1 MSDID
6 DGVSS
11 YSNDSLDYYPVD
23 SDDLP
28 RSPKRRRLSAPQPAG
43 CARRESI
50 AEDDSD
56 DDYGSG
62 FDSYGEDNVEE
73 ASSAGEA
80 PVLVQDQQKSKYK
93 VFVPKQTSM
102 RENMFVT
109 QLTQPASPP
118 ELIRGPRWKK
128 PEIISPVIDSTTA
141 MGTEPRIQDDD
152 PQVQNDGG
160 EGDEDLKAAIEAS
173 LQSFEEE
180 TSRVMDS
187 RDHKVSNASSFSAS
201 DATDL
206 FDDLPDDAFDSDL
219 ELSPPA
225 NPVLQ
230 VPWTTSQ
237 ARSRPLGVR
246 QTTLFAMAPRNPPNQ
261 PVRGEQVFYPPEKA
275 ELPTHHKLNQDSLG
289 TWVFP
294 TNLGKTRDYQFN
306 IAQKGLFH
314 NTLVALPT
322 GLGKT
327 FIAATVMLNWLRW
340 TQDAQIVFVA
350 PTKPLVSQQ
359 ISACYQIAGI
369 PRSQTTMLTGDAP
382 PGVRAEEWRIRR
394 VFFMTPQTLTNDL
407 KSGIADPKRI
417 VLLVVDEAHRAT
429 GRYAYVEVVKFL
441 RRFNQRS
448 TVESVQSVIDGL
460 EISKVEIRTEQ
471 SLDIREY
478 VYAKHTDV
486 QTFQN
491 SDEMVLCMDLL
502 SSTLNPLVD
511 QLRQLNAF
519 WGRDAMSLTPFG
531 LTKARQQW
539 MMSEAGRNANL
550 GLKGKVM
557 AIFTVLAS
565 MAHGIDLL
573 KYHGITPLYRHLVH
587 FQSNSD
593 RQKKGKYHRQITQDE
608 HFVKLL
614 NYLGPWSKN
623 PEFIGHPKLGYL
635 KQVVLNHFLDAGE
648 QSATRVMIFVHFRDS
663 AEEVTRVLKRH
674 EPMIRPHVF
683 VGQSS
688 AKGSEGMGQKTQ
700 LDIIQKFKNG
710 TYNTIVATSIGEEGL
725 DIGEVDLI
733 VCYDA
738 SASPIRMLQRM
749 GRTGRK
755 RAGNIVLLLMQ
766 GKEEENYLKAKDNY
780 ERMQE
785 LIASGTQFAFHDD
798 ISPRILPA
806 GIRPT
811 PDKRQIEIPEENAAG
826 VLPEPKKKK
835 GRLPKKPPKQFYM
848 PDNVET
854 GFTKAS
860 RLGETTRPMLKANA
874 KPKPREPTPE
884 PVSVPDLE
892 DVLLTPAQ
900 QNELER
906 HYQDIGGTS
915 PEFIR
920 YPRCDA
926 FPQLQ
931 LVQRPT
937 KIVKHGSLTRRV
949 ISALQRMKQ
958 ITPDCEAR
966 FKEVLARESEFR
978 KLFSALGGPQRPK
991 PFQPPRRVSQIVTA
1005 IDDDFDLPDPHSF
1018 LAPDRTQR
1026 LSQKRRRT
1034 VTSLTM
1040 ADAQFDSA
1048 LDLLR
1053 RLNPRDTKQNLQAIT
1068 SIVPD
1073 LTEDLLSS
1081 VDQPLEIRRCP
1092 KTKRDYLLCDYN
1104 RDGDSYRSPW
1114 SNEFDPPLDDGT
1126 VPSER
1131 VRKLEVAANDAFD
1144 VYRELY
1150 YEGGVGSVYFWDLD
1164 DGFAGVILLKKGIS
1178 PGGKQSGEWDSIHV
1192 FEATDRGRAAHYKLT
1207 STVILHLAN
1216 ETEALGEMDLS
1227 GNMTRQIELDLPVE
1241 SDVSHVANVG
1251 RLVEDMELKM
1261 RNLLQEVYF
1270 GKAKDV
1276 VGELRSLAPLSETN
1290 RDRATQQEMIR
1301 SLQR

>member
-6 DGVSS
+6 GGVS
-11 YSNDSLDYYPVD
+11 DY
-23 SDDLP
+23 DDLEDFVVHDDDSP
-28 RSPKRRRLSAPQPAG
+28 RSAKRRRLSAPKTAG
-43 CARRESI
+43 NARRKSI
-50 AEDDSD
+50 VDGDNS
-56 DDYGSG
+56 DDYGSD
-62 FDSYGEDNVEE
+62 FDSYGEDDLNEP
-73 ASSAGEA
+73 SSAGEA
-80 PVLVQDQQKSKYK
+80 PFFVQDQHKSKYK
-93 VFVPKQTSM
+93 VFVPKQTSI
-102 RENMFVT
+102 RENIFVT

-128 PEIISPVIDSTTA
+128 PDPKPSVVQATTNMLA
-141 MGTEPRIQDDD
+141 EPLNYEGPQLQD
-152 PQVQNDGG
+152 
-160 EGDEDLKAAIEAS
+160 EGDGDDKDLRAAIEAS

-180 TSRVMDS
+180 ASRPMGPTARKD
-187 RDHKVSNASSFSAS
+187 SNASSSLAS
-201 DATDL
+201 ESTDL
-206 FDDLPDDAFDSDL
+206 FDDIPDDAFDSDL
-219 ELSPPA
+219 SLSPPA
-225 NPVLQ
+225 KPVPQ
-230 VPWTTSQ
+230 IPWTTSQ
-237 ARSRPLGVR
+237 SRILPLGIR
-246 QTTLFAMAPRNPPNQ
+246 QTTLFDLASRNPAAQ
-261 PVRGEQVFYPPEKA
+261 PTRGEQVFSPPDKVEP
-275 ELPTHHKLNQDSLG
+275 PTHHKLNQDSLE

-294 TNLGKTRDYQFN
+294 TNLGKSRDYQFN

-327 FIAATVMLNWLRW
+327 FIAATIMLNWLRW
-340 TQDAQIVFVA
+340 TRDAQIVFVA

-369 PRSQTTMLTGDAP
+369 PRSQTTMLTGEAP
-382 PGVRAEEWRIRR
+382 PGLRAEEWRSKR

-441 RRFNQRS
+441 RRFNQSFRVLALTATPGS
-448 TVESVQSVIDGL
+448 TVESVQAVIDGL

-478 VYAKHTDV
+478 VHARRTDV

-491 SDEMVLCMDLL
+491 SDEMILCMDLL

-511 QLRQLNAF
+511 QLRQLNAY

-539 MMSEAGRNANL
+539 MASEAGRNANL

-573 KYHGITPLYRHLVH
+573 KYHGVTPLYRHLTH
-587 FQSNSD
+587 FQSSSD
-593 RQKKGKYHRQITQDE
+593 GQKKGKYHRQITQDE

-614 NYLGPWSKN
+614 NYLGRWSKN

-700 LDIIQKFKNG
+700 LDIIQKFKEG
-710 TYNTIVATSIGEEGL
+710 IYNTIVATSIGEEGL

-766 GKEEENYLKAKDNY
+766 GKEEENYLKARDNY

-806 GIRPT
+806 GIKPT
-811 PDKRQIEIPEENAAG
+811 PDKRQVEVPEENAASD
-826 VLPEPKKKK
+826 LPEPRKRK
-835 GRLPKKPPKQFYM
+835 GRLPKKPPKQFHM

-854 GFTKAS
+854 GFTRAS
-860 RLGETTRPMLKANA
+860 RLGETTETKPKAKA
-874 KPKPREPTPE
+874 KHKPREPTPE
-884 PVSVPDLE
+884 PMAVPGLE

-906 HYQDIGGTS
+906 HYQNIGGTS

-920 YPRCDA
+920 YPRSDA
-926 FPQLQ
+926 FPHLQ
-931 LVQRPT
+931 LVQRPI
-937 KIVKHGSLTRRV
+937 KLVRHGSLTRRV
-949 ISALQRMKQ
+949 IGALQRMNQ
-958 ITPDCEAR
+958 VTSDCEER
-966 FKEVLARESEFR
+966 YKEVLARESEFLYGESPVSSIPSTSGDIQLLLKQR
-978 KLFSALGGPQRPK
+978 PKTSRPERVLKPEDLAESDSGAEPPSPSKLFSALTDPQRPK
-991 PFQPPRRVSQIVTA
+991 PFQPPRRVSQIVSTA
-1005 IDDDFDLPDPHSF
+1005 DDLDFSYPETF
-1018 LAPDRTQR
+1018 LTPNRTQR

-1034 VTSLTM
+1034 VI
-1040 ADAQFDSA
+1040 DDDS
-1048 LDLLR
+1048 
-1053 RLNPRDTKQNLQAIT
+1053 
-1068 SIVPD
+1068 
-1073 LTEDLLSS
+1073 
-1081 VDQPLEIRRCP
+1081 
-1092 KTKRDYLLCDYN
+1092 
-1104 RDGDSYRSPW
+1104 
-1114 SNEFDPPLDDGT
+1114 DD
-1126 VPSER
+1126 
-1131 VRKLEVAANDAFD
+1131 
-1144 VYRELY
+1144 
-1150 YEGGVGSVYFWDLD
+1150 
-1164 DGFAGVILLKKGIS
+1164 
-1178 PGGKQSGEWDSIHV
+1178 
-1192 FEATDRGRAAHYKLT
+1192 
-1207 STVILHLAN
+1207 
-1216 ETEALGEMDLS
+1216 
-1227 GNMTRQIELDLPVE
+1227 
-1241 SDVSHVANVG
+1241 
-1251 RLVEDMELKM
+1251 
-1261 RNLLQEVYF
+1261 
-1270 GKAKDV
+1270 
-1276 VGELRSLAPLSETN
+1276 
-1290 RDRATQQEMIR
+1290 
-1301 SLQR
+1301 

>member
-1 MSDID
+1 MLGID
-6 DGVSS
+6 DGVCD
-11 YSNDSLDYYPVD
+11 YLD
-23 SDDLP
+23 DDLDDFVAHDDDSP
-28 RSPKRRRLSAPQPAG
+28 RSPKRRRLSDQKTAG
-43 CARRESI
+43 SARRESVG
-50 AEDDSD
+50 DDDKS
-56 DDYGSG
+56 DDYGPG
-62 FDSYGEDNVEE
+62 FDSDGENNVDEPSSAEE
-73 ASSAGEA
+73 A
-80 PVLVQDQQKSKYK
+80 PYLFPDQQKSKYK
-93 VFVPKQTSM
+93 VFVPKQTTI

-118 ELIRGPRWKK
+118 ERIRGPRWKK
-128 PEIISPVIDSTTA
+128 PDSNPPVIHSATGIVAGHRTC
-141 MGTEPRIQDDD
+141 EQ
-152 PQVQNDGG
+152 PQVQNRLDGS
-160 EGDEDLKAAIEAS
+160 DDDLKAAIEAS

-180 TSRVMDS
+180 SSKPMVSLAREDS
-187 RDHKVSNASSFSAS
+187 NVSSLPAS
-201 DATDL
+201 DTADL
-206 FDDLPDDAFDSDL
+206 FDDIPDDAFDSDL
-219 ELSPPA
+219 SLSPPA
-225 NPVLQ
+225 NTAPQ
-230 VPWTTSQ
+230 VPWKTSQ
-237 ARSRPLGVR
+237 SRSLPLGVR
-246 QTTLFAMAPRNPPNQ
+246 QTTLYDMAPRNPATQ
-261 PVRGEQVFYPPEKA
+261 PVPGEQVFFPPEKV
-275 ELPTHHKLNQDSLG
+275 ERPTHHKLNRDKLD

-294 TNLGKTRDYQFN
+294 TNLGRTRDYQFN
-306 IAQKGLFH
+306 ISQRGLFH

-327 FIAATVMLNWLRW
+327 FIAATIMLNWFRW

-382 PGVRAEEWRIRR
+382 PGVRAEEWRTRR

-441 RRFNQRS
+441 RRFNQSFRVLALTATPGS
-448 TVESVQSVIDGL
+448 NIESVQAVIDGL

-478 VYAKHTDV
+478 VHARHTDV

-491 SDEMVLCMDLL
+491 SDEMIVCMDLL

-511 QLRQLNAF
+511 QLRELNAF

-539 MMSEAGRNANL
+539 MASDAGRNANL

-573 KYHGITPLYRHLVH
+573 KYHGITPLYRHLTH
-587 FQSNSD
+587 FQSGSD
-593 RQKKGKYHRQITQDE
+593 GQKKGKYHRQIVQDE

-766 GKEEENYLKAKDNY
+766 GKEEENYLKARDNY
-780 ERMQE
+780 EKMQE
-785 LIASGTQFAFHDD
+785 LIASGTQFSFHDK

-806 GIRPT
+806 GIKPI
-811 PDKRQIEIPEENAAG
+811 PDKRQIEIPEENATG
-826 VLPEPKKKK
+826 DLPEPKKRK
-835 GRLPKKPPKQFYM
+835 GRLPKRPPKQFHM

-860 RLGETTRPMLKANA
+860 RLGETAKLKAKA
-874 KPKPREPTPE
+874 KAKSKPKPRAPTPE
-884 PVSVPDLE
+884 PVPVPDLAE
-892 DVLLTPAQ
+892 VLLTSAQ
-900 QNELER
+900 QNDLER
-906 HYQDIGGTS
+906 HYQDIGGTT
-915 PEFIR
+915 PQFIR
-920 YPRCDA
+920 YPRSDA
-926 FPQLQ
+926 FPRLQ

-937 KIVKHGSLTRRV
+937 KLVKHGSLTRRV
-949 ISALQRMKQ
+949 IGALQRMNQ
-958 ITPDCEAR
+958 VTPDCEER
-966 FKEVLARESEFR
+966 FKEVLARETEFLYEDSAVFSIPRTSEDSQTSQYPR
-978 KLFSALGGPQRPK
+978 PKTIRPDRLQETENLVESDSDAEPPSPSKLFSVLNSPRRSK
-991 PFQPPRRVSQIVTA
+991 PFHPPRRVSQIVTA
-1005 IDDDFDLPDPHSF
+1005 VDDFLDLPDPETF
-1018 LAPDRTQR
+1018 NTPGRTQT
-1026 LSQKRRRT
+1026 LSRKRRRI
-1034 VTSLTM
+1034 VI
-1040 ADAQFDSA
+1040 DDDS
-1048 LDLLR
+1048 D
-1053 RLNPRDTKQNLQAIT
+1053 
-1068 SIVPD
+1068 
-1073 LTEDLLSS
+1073 E
-1081 VDQPLEIRRCP
+1081 
-1092 KTKRDYLLCDYN
+1092 
-1104 RDGDSYRSPW
+1104 
-1114 SNEFDPPLDDGT
+1114 
-1126 VPSER
+1126 
-1131 VRKLEVAANDAFD
+1131 
-1144 VYRELY
+1144 
-1150 YEGGVGSVYFWDLD
+1150 
-1164 DGFAGVILLKKGIS
+1164 
-1178 PGGKQSGEWDSIHV
+1178 
-1192 FEATDRGRAAHYKLT
+1192 
-1207 STVILHLAN
+1207 
-1216 ETEALGEMDLS
+1216 
-1227 GNMTRQIELDLPVE
+1227 
-1241 SDVSHVANVG
+1241 
-1251 RLVEDMELKM
+1251 
-1261 RNLLQEVYF
+1261 
-1270 GKAKDV
+1270 
-1276 VGELRSLAPLSETN
+1276 
-1290 RDRATQQEMIR
+1290 
-1301 SLQR
+1301 